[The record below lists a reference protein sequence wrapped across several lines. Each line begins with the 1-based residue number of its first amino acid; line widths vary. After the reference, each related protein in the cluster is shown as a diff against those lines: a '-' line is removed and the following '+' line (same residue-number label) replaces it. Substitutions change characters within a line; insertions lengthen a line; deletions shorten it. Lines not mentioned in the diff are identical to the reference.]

1 MSAPIASPRLSLLIA
16 SMIVAGALAL
26 SGCSSQVSPP
36 RDDSGESSEQD
47 DTTNG
52 SEDGGDGGGGASSGG
67 LGTATLDGV
76 TYEFTEVILCEPF
89 DDGTVR
95 FDLEVIALGI
105 AEGGARVQLD
115 AYQTVAANVA
125 SSDFDWAGPEGIF
138 SSTDDASVTVEG
150 DRVVGSGA
158 MLDAETDSVSLPM
171 TFDVALP
178 SEFTECR

>member
-1 MSAPIASPRLSLLIA
+1 MSAPIATSRLSLFIA
-16 SMIVAGALAL
+16 SMIAAGALVL
-26 SGCSSQVSPP
+26 SGCTADTSPAG
-36 RDDSGESSEQD
+36 DDTGGSSEQD
-47 DTTNG
+47 DVTNG
-52 SEDGGDGGGGASSGG
+52 SDASDDGGGASSGG

-95 FDLEVIALGI
+95 FDLEVIALGL
-105 AEGGARVQLD
+105 AANGARVQLD

-138 SSTDDASVTVEG
+138 GSSDNATVTVEG
-150 DRVVGSGA
+150 DRVLGSGA
-158 MLDAETDSVSLPM
+158 MLDAETDSVSLSM